1 VALAAFARIA
11 YARGIEKVVSMV
23 KVLFIDDDPQAHA
36 TLRVVLPEPY
46 VLLSAYTGRQ
56 GVETAAREG
65 PDVVLLDI
73 NLPDMD
79 GLRAL
84 RLIASRP
91 LAPPV
96 VMLTAFSQPRVV
108 KESILAGACDYI
120 VKPIEAAELLG
131 TLRTAVAGADARR
144 AAAGEVTDA
153 LMQGMIGESA
163 GMRELKELIR
173 RYAPS
178 DSPVLVLG
186 ESGTGKERAAR
197 LIHDAS
203 RRRDGPCVAVNCG
216 ALPATLLESELFGA
230 EKGAFTDA
238 VSRPGSFER
247 ADGGTL
253 FLDEVGEMSPA
264 AQASLLRV
272 IEQKELTRVGGTRTI
287 PLDVRVVSAS
297 NRDLKTDVSAG
308 RFRADLFYRL
318 GVLPIRVPPLRERPG
333 DIPLLAV
340 HFLWQMGSKS
350 RTLSDGARERLLGHS
365 WPGNIRELR
374 SVMERAALAA
384 DGGEIRPCHLI
395 FD

>member
-1 VALAAFARIA
+1 
-11 YARGIEKVVSMV
+11 
-23 KVLFIDDDPQAHA
+23 
-36 TLRVVLPEPY
+36 
-46 VLLSAYTGRQ
+46 
-56 GVETAAREG
+56 
-65 PDVVLLDI
+65 
-73 NLPDMD
+73 
-79 GLRAL
+79 
-84 RLIASRP
+84 
-91 LAPPV
+91 
-96 VMLTAFSQPRVV
+96 MLTASAEPRVV

-144 AAAGEVTDA
+144 AAAGEVSEA
-153 LMQGMIGESA
+153 LMQGMIGESP
-163 GMRELKELIR
+163 GMRELKELIV

-186 ESGTGKERAAR
+186 ESGSGKERAAR

-216 ALPATLLESELFGA
+216 ALPPTLLESELFGA

-297 NRDLKTDVSAG
+297 NRDLKGDVSAG
-308 RFRADLFYRL
+308 RFRADLYYRL
-318 GVLPIRVPPLRERPG
+318 GVLPIHVPPLRERRD

-340 HFLWQMGSKS
+340 HFLRELGGQC
-350 RTLSDGARERLLGHS
+350 RTISDGARERLLAHS

-374 SVMERAALAA
+374 SVMERAVLTA
-384 DGGEIRPCHLI
+384 DGGEIRPCHLN

>member
-1 VALAAFARIA
+1 
-11 YARGIEKVVSMV
+11 MV

-36 TLRVVLPEPY
+36 TLRLILPEPY
-46 VLLSAYTGRQ
+46 VLLSAYTARQ

-84 RLIASRP
+84 RQIAAGP

-96 VMLTAFSQPRVV
+96 VMLTALSQPRVV

-120 VKPIEAAELLG
+120 VKPIDAPELLG

-144 AAAGEVTDA
+144 AAAGEVTDS
-153 LMQGMIGESA
+153 LMQGMVGESA
-163 GMRELKELIR
+163 GIRELKELIR

-178 DSPVLVLG
+178 DSPVLVRG

-203 RRRDGPCVAVNCG
+203 RRRDGPFVAINCG
-216 ALPATLLESELFGA
+216 ALPDSLLESELFGA

-253 FLDEVGEMSPA
+253 FLDEIGEMSPA

-287 PLDVRVVSAS
+287 ALDVRVVSAS
-297 NRDLKTDVSAG
+297 NRDLKADLSTG

-318 GVLPIRVPPLRERPG
+318 GVLPIHVPPLRERRG

-340 HFLWQMGSKS
+340 HFLSAMRDKGS
-350 RTLSDGARERLLGHS
+350 TLSDAAREKLVS
-365 WPGNIRELR
+365 YPWPGNIRELR

>member
-1 VALAAFARIA
+1 
-11 YARGIEKVVSMV
+11 MV
-23 KVLFIDDDPQAHA
+23 KVLFIDDDTLAHA
-36 TLRVVLPEPY
+36 ALRLVLPDPY
-46 VLLSAYTGRQ
+46 VLISAYTARQ
-56 GVETAAREG
+56 GVEAAASEG

-73 NLPDMD
+73 TLPDMD
-79 GLRAL
+79 GIRAL
-84 RLIASRP
+84 RQITARP

-96 VMLTAFSQPRVV
+96 VMLTALSEPRIV

-120 VKPIEAAELLG
+120 VKPLEASEILG
-131 TLRTAVAGADARR
+131 ALRVAVAGADARR
-144 AAAGEVTDA
+144 AAAGDAPDA
-153 LMQGMIGESA
+153 LTRDMIGESV
-163 GMRELKELIR
+163 GMRDLKALIL

-203 RRRDGPCVAVNCG
+203 RRRGGPYVAVNCA
-216 ALPATLLESELFGA
+216 ALPETLLESELFGA

-253 FLDEVGEMSPA
+253 FLDEIGEMSPA
-264 AQASLLRV
+264 AQARLLRV
-272 IEQKELTRVGGTRTI
+272 LEQREVTRVGGTRPI
-287 PLDVRVVSAS
+287 LLDVRVVSAT
-297 NRDLKTDVSAG
+297 NRNIKEEVPAG

-318 GVLPIRVPPLRERPG
+318 GVLPVRVPPLRERQD

-340 HFLWQMGSKS
+340 HFLRQLGKKNPAISA
-350 RTLSDGARERLLGHS
+350 GARERLMAHG

-384 DGGEIRPCHLI
+384 DGGEIRPPHLL

>member
-1 VALAAFARIA
+1 
-11 YARGIEKVVSMV
+11 MV
-23 KVLFIDDDPQAHA
+23 KVLLIDDDTRAHA
-36 TLRVVLPEPY
+36 TLRLILPDTY
-46 VLLSAYTGRQ
+46 TVLSAYTARQ
-56 GVETAAREG
+56 GVEMATRDG

-73 NLPDMD
+73 GLPDMD

-84 RLIASRP
+84 RQITERP

-96 VMLTAFSQPRVV
+96 VMLTAMSQPRIV
-108 KESILAGACDYI
+108 KEAILAGACDYI
-120 VKPIEAAELLG
+120 VKPIEAVEILG
-131 TLRTAVAGADARR
+131 TLRVVVTGADTRR
-144 AAAGEVTDA
+144 AAAGSASDS
-153 LMQGMIGESA
+153 LMQGMIGESP
-163 GMRELKELIR
+163 GMRDLKALIL

-203 RRRDGPCVAVNCG
+203 RRRNGPYVAVNCG
-216 ALPATLLESELFGA
+216 ALPETLLESELFGA

-253 FLDEVGEMSPA
+253 FLDEIGEMSPA

-297 NRDLKTDVSAG
+297 NRNIKEEVPAG

-318 GVLPIRVPPLRERPG
+318 GVLPLHVPPLRERQD
-333 DIPLLAV
+333 DILPLAV
-340 HFLWQMGSKS
+340 HFLCQLGKKNPTISAA
-350 RTLSDGARERLLGHS
+350 AREKLAAHP

-374 SVMERAALAA
+374 SVMERAALGA
-384 DGGEIRPCHLI
+384 DGEEIRPCHLL

>member
-1 VALAAFARIA
+1 
-11 YARGIEKVVSMV
+11 
-23 KVLFIDDDPQAHA
+23 
-36 TLRVVLPEPY
+36 
-46 VLLSAYTGRQ
+46 
-56 GVETAAREG
+56 
-65 PDVVLLDI
+65 
-73 NLPDMD
+73 
-79 GLRAL
+79 
-84 RLIASRP
+84 
-91 LAPPV
+91 
-96 VMLTAFSQPRVV
+96 V
-108 KESILAGACDYI
+108 KEALIAGACDYI
-120 VKPIEAAELLG
+120 VKPIDAGELLG
-131 TLRTAVAGADARR
+131 TLRTAVTGADTRR
-144 AAAGEVTDA
+144 AASSENADA
-153 LMQGMIGESA
+153 LMRGLIGESP

-216 ALPATLLESELFGA
+216 AIPDTLLESELFGS

-272 IEQKELTRVGGTRTI
+272 IEQKELTRVGGTHSI

-297 NRDLKTDVSAG
+297 NRELKLDMSAG

-318 GVLPIRVPPLRERPG
+318 GVLPIRVPPLRDRAG

-340 HFLWQMGSKS
+340 HFLGQLGTPS
-350 RTLSDGARERLLGHS
+350 RTLSEGARERLLAHP

-374 SVMERAALAA
+374 SVMERAVLAA
-384 DGGEIRPCHLI
+384 DGGEIRPCHLL

>member
-1 VALAAFARIA
+1 
-11 YARGIEKVVSMV
+11 MV

-36 TLRVVLPEPY
+36 TLRLVLPEPY
-46 VLLSAYTGRQ
+46 LLLSAYTARQ
-56 GVETAAREG
+56 GVQTAAREG

-84 RLIASRP
+84 RLIMERP

-96 VMLTAFSQPRVV
+96 VMLTALSQPKLV

-144 AAAGEVTDA
+144 AASAELSDS

-163 GMRELKELIR
+163 AMRELKDLIR

-203 RRRDGPCVAVNCG
+203 RRRDGPCVTVNCG
-216 ALPATLLESELFGA
+216 AIPDTLLESELFGA
-230 EKGAFTDA
+230 ERGAYTDA

-253 FLDEVGEMSPA
+253 FLDEIGEMSPA

-272 IEQKELTRVGGTRTI
+272 IEQKELVRVGGTRTI
-287 PLDVRVVSAS
+287 ALDVRVVSAS
-297 NRDLKTDVSAG
+297 NRELKQDVSTG

-318 GVLPIRVPPLRERPG
+318 GVLPIRVPPLRERSG

-340 HFLWQMGSKS
+340 HFLSQLGKQA
-350 RTLSDGARERLLGHS
+350 RTLSDGAREKLLAYS

-374 SVMERAALAA
+374 SVMERAVLAA
-384 DGGEIRPCHLI
+384 EGAEIRPCHLL

>member
-1 VALAAFARIA
+1 
-11 YARGIEKVVSMV
+11 MV

-36 TLRVVLPEPY
+36 TLRLVLPDQY
-46 VLLSAYTGRQ
+46 TLSSAYTARQ
-56 GVETAAREG
+56 GVHAAAIEG

-84 RLIASRP
+84 RLITERP

-96 VMLTAFSQPRVV
+96 VMLTALSQPRLV

-120 VKPIEAAELLG
+120 VKPIEAAELIG

-144 AAAGEVTDA
+144 AASAAPSDA

-163 GMRELKELIR
+163 GMQEVKELIR

-203 RRRDGPCVAVNCG
+203 RRRDGPCVTVNCG
-216 ALPATLLESELFGA
+216 AIPDTLLESELFGA
-230 EKGAFTDA
+230 ERGAYTDA

-253 FLDEVGEMSPA
+253 FLDEIGEMSPA

-272 IEQKELTRVGGTRTI
+272 IEQKELVRVGGTRTI
-287 PLDVRVVSAS
+287 ALDVRVVSAS
-297 NRDLKTDVSAG
+297 NRDLKQDVAAG

-318 GVLPIRVPPLRERPG
+318 AVLPIRVPPLRERTG

-340 HFLWQMGSKS
+340 HFLSQMGK
-350 RTLSDGARERLLGHS
+350 RGTTLSEGARQRLLEHS

-374 SVMERAALAA
+374 SVMERAVLAA
-384 DGGEIRPCHLI
+384 EGAEIRACHLV